1 MKIEVYFKENS
12 DPKYVTFAKS
22 TVSAQVLPSWLV
34 AHWKLL
40 LVAISLLLLLLLL
53 LISWAAGRMAF
64 FTIAFALLLYTSGTA
79 GTSGLLIALALLGCT
94 SLVSGLSNYFDINQF
109 VDKIRSK
116 LPW

>member
-1 MKIEVYFKENS
+1 M
-12 DPKYVTFAKS
+12 YVTFTKS

-53 LISWAAGRMAF
+53 LISWAAGRMTF